1 MTQAIFKI
9 GINGAKFISTLV
21 DAQKQAGTDILFV
34 GTNYAGQ
41 ALCWQQYVDEASY
54 KHFPQCFAEVTD
66 YNWENLK

>member
-9 GINGAKFISTLV
+9 GINGDKFISTLD
-21 DAQKQAGTDILFV
+21 DAQQKAGTDILFV
-34 GTNYAGQ
+34 ATDYSGQ

-54 KHFPQCFAEVTD
+54 KRFPQCFAEVND

>member
-9 GINGAKFISTLV
+9 GINGSKFISTLPE
-21 DAQKQAGTDILFV
+21 AQTQAGTDILFV
-34 GTNYAGQ
+34 ATDYAGQ

-54 KHFPQCFAEVTD
+54 KRFPQCFALVTD